1 MITTFVIAAGSHS
14 ADRLSLYPSFRTGY
28 REEDHNDPNYIEM
41 EITSMITHFSG
52 SMAALYAIQGTM
64 KKGGPCRQ
72 HEDDQTDRKHN
83 VLRRSRLDRKR
94 YAIFRG

>member
-1 MITTFVIAAGSHS
+1 MIAPFVITAGSHP
-14 ADRLSLYPSFRTGY
+14 ADRLCLYPFFRTGH

-52 SMAALYAIQGTM
+52 SMAALYAIHGTI

-72 HEDDQTDRKHN
+72 QEDDQTDRKHN
-83 VLRRSRLDRKR
+83 VLRRSRFDRKR